1 MGFNMTQSININNA
15 KNDCLDFS
23 FGHYKIKNAYLK
35 NCGDKGFSVGEKSQ
49 LNLDNGF
56 VTLSKIGVASKD
68 EAITNIE
75 QIRMENIDLCLSAYK
90 KKKEFQG
97 SKIKINKFNCNNYKT
112 KQELDNLSEI
122 SILKEN

>member
-1 MGFNMTQSININNA
+1 MINDSLYDALDLDFSKLDIQSININNA

-49 LNLDNGF
+49 LNLDNAF

-75 QIRMENIDLCLSAYK
+75 QIRMENIDLC
-90 KKKEFQG
+90 
-97 SKIKINKFNCNNYKT
+97 
-112 KQELDNLSEI
+112 
-122 SILKEN
+122 